1 MALPEGLAG
10 KMKTFQ
16 VGFPVIAINYRPHLE
31 TFLQAVNDL
40 PVFLKGGPAD
50 KVLFGVTAALCGVGL
65 VSIVHMIYTM
75 GFAKKKA

>member
-16 VGFPVIAINYRPHLE
+16 AI
-31 TFLQAVNDL
+31 NDL
-40 PVFLKGGPAD
+40 PVHLKGGPAD
-50 KVLFGVTAALCGVGL
+50 KVLFGITAALCGVGL

-75 GFAKKKA
+75 GFSKKKA